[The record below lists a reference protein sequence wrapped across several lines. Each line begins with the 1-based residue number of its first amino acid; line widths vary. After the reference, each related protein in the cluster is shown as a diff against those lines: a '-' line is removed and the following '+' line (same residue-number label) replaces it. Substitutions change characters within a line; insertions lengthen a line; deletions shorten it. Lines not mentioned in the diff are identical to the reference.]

1 MAAIQE
7 EAHVQDAARL
17 VEAAYDQIA
26 AGYDQRWSVHIR
38 SPQQRLTRD
47 LRLSSGMRCA
57 DLGCG
62 TGLDTLEMAELTAP
76 EVPFAVDCSQKML
89 DEARARAQARGYA
102 LRTVCQDVESFVH
115 EAEPESFDALSLR
128 FCLAY
133 LPWRE
138 IFPALV
144 RMLRPGGRLGIL
156 TNLGTST
163 PQALAVYREMVRE
176 LGVPEV
182 EMPVPESLDALTGA
196 LARADAEVSS
206 AWSERFELWF
216 ESGAHV
222 SAWLQE
228 SGFITHP
235 ALRAAPAELRRALWD
250 AFASRMERFREGP
263 GIRLDFELAGCVA
276 TRREH
281 A

>member
-1 MAAIQE
+1 MQNAAQ
-7 EAHVQDAARL
+7 L

-62 TGLDTLEMAELTAP
+62 TGLDTIEMAELIAP
-76 EVPFAVDCSQKML
+76 EAPFAVDRSQKML
-89 DEARARAQARGYA
+89 DEARARAQARGYT
-102 LRTVCQDVESFVH
+102 LRTVCQDAESFVQ

-138 IFPALV
+138 ILPALM
-144 RMLRPGGRLGIL
+144 RMLRSDGRLGIL
-156 TNLGTST
+156 TNLGTSA

-182 EMPVPESLDALTGA
+182 EMPVPESLDALTAA
-196 LARADAEVSS
+196 LANAGAKVSS
-206 AWSERFELWF
+206 AWIERFELWF
-216 ESGAHV
+216 ESGPHV

-235 ALRAAPAELRRALWD
+235 ALRAAPPELRRALWD
-250 AFASRMERFREGP
+250 AFASRMERYRERR
-263 GIRLDFELAGCVA
+263 GIRLDFELSGCVA
-276 TRREH
+276 TRR
-281 A
+281 ANVG